1 MNQKIGT
8 CALCKRENIERRQ
21 SHIIPKGVYRR
32 SRIKE
37 NSHFKNHFHPEE
49 IFQDGEKKYMLC
61 GDCEKFFNSYETPFF
76 NRYLNKYLGQPSF
89 SLSNPSAEIEFYFLT
104 VAWRVLYDD
113 LYECGSFEN
122 QAERIMF
129 EEFEQILWKYLFTEF
144 SKIHPE
150 VMRKQGTDSIAL
162 EGKTFGE
169 LIAIAEKERLESMPP
184 DISKIRN
191 HVYILEELGFPS
203 EISDLFSHGVCGYC
217 FFEKSHKNY
226 YVISLYQGLA
236 IVTVYHRHL
245 MPYSK
250 RIADFLIDNRITRA
264 KIKSS
269 TRVQIIDY
277 LQEIADYSPE
287 ERN

>member
-8 CALCKRENIERRQ
+8 CALCKRENVERKH

-32 SRIKE
+32 SRTKRD
-37 NSHFKNHFHPEE
+37 SRFKNHFRPEE

-61 GDCEKFFNSYETPFF
+61 GDCEQFFNSYETPFF
-76 NRYLNKYLGQPSF
+76 NKYLNKYLRQPSF
-89 SLSNPSAEIEFYFLT
+89 SLSNPSDEIKFYFLT

-113 LYECGSFEN
+113 LYERHSFEN

-129 EEFEQILWKYLFTEF
+129 EEFEQILWKYLFTEL

-150 VMRKQGTDSIAL
+150 VMRKQDTDSIAL
-162 EGKTFGE
+162 DGKTFGE
-169 LIAIAEKERLESMPP
+169 LIAIAEKERLESIPP

-191 HVYILEELGFPS
+191 HVYALEELGFPS

-226 YVISLYQGLA
+226 YVISIYQGLA

-245 MPYSK
+245 LPFGK
-250 RIADFLIDNRITRA
+250 RVANILIDNHFTKT
-264 KIKSS
+264 KIKKEMKAE
-269 TRVQIIDY
+269 IIDY
-277 LQEIADYSPE
+277 LREISDG
-287 ERN
+287 

>member
-8 CALCKRENIERRQ
+8 CALCKKENVERKQ

-32 SRIKE
+32 SRTKRD
-37 NSHFKNHFHPEE
+37 SRFKNHFRPEE

-61 GDCEKFFNSYETPFF
+61 GDCEQFFNSYETPFF
-76 NRYLNKYLGQPSF
+76 NQYLDKYLLQPGF
-89 SLSNPSAEIEFYFLT
+89 SLTNPSDEIKFFFLT

-113 LYECGSFEN
+113 LYECHSFEN

-129 EEFEQILWKYLFTEF
+129 EEFEQILWKYLFTEL

-150 VMRKQGTDSIAL
+150 VMRKQDTDSIAL

-169 LIAIAEKERLESMPP
+169 LIAIAEKERLESIPP

-191 HVYILEELGFPS
+191 HVYALEELGFPS

-226 YVISLYQGLA
+226 YVISIYQGLA

-245 MPYSK
+245 LPFGK
-250 RIADFLIDNRITRA
+250 RVANILIDNHFTKT
-264 KIKSS
+264 KIKKEMKAE
-269 TRVQIIDY
+269 IIDY
-277 LQEIADYSPE
+277 LREISDG
-287 ERN
+287 

>member
-8 CALCKRENIERRQ
+8 CALCKKENVERKQ

-32 SRIKE
+32 SRTKE

-76 NRYLNKYLGQPSF
+76 NQYLDKYLRQPNF
-89 SLSNPSAEIEFYFLT
+89 SLSNTSEKVEFYFLT

-113 LYECGSFEN
+113 LYERHSFEK

-150 VMRKQGTDSIAL
+150 AIRKQETDSIDL

-169 LIAIAEKERLESMPP
+169 LIAISEKERLESMPP
-184 DISKIRN
+184 DISKIGN
-191 HVYILEELGFPS
+191 HVYALEELGFPS
-203 EISDLFSHGVCGYC
+203 EISYLFSHGVCGYC

-245 MPYSK
+245 MPYGK
-250 RIADFLIDNRITRA
+250 RIADFLIDNSITRT
-264 KIKSS
+264 KIK
-269 TRVQIIDY
+269 RAAKVQIIDY

-287 ERN
+287 ERK

>member
-8 CALCKRENIERRQ
+8 CALCKRENVERKH

-32 SRIKE
+32 SRTKRD
-37 NSHFKNHFHPEE
+37 SRFKNHFRPEE

-61 GDCEKFFNSYETPFF
+61 GDCEQFFNSYETPFF
-76 NRYLNKYLGQPSF
+76 NQYLDKYLLQPGF
-89 SLSNPSAEIEFYFLT
+89 SLTNPSDEIKFFFLT

-113 LYECGSFEN
+113 LYECHSFEN

-129 EEFEQILWKYLFTEF
+129 EEFEQILWKYLFTEL

-150 VMRKQGTDSIAL
+150 VMRKQDTDSIAL

-169 LIAIAEKERLESMPP
+169 LIAIAEKERLESIPP
-184 DISKIRN
+184 DISKIRS
-191 HVYILEELGFPS
+191 HVYALEELGFPS

-226 YVISLYQGLA
+226 YVISIYQGLA

-245 MPYSK
+245 LPFGK
-250 RIADFLIDNRITRA
+250 RVANILIDNHFTKT
-264 KIKSS
+264 KIKKEMKAE
-269 TRVQIIDY
+269 IIDY
-277 LQEIADYSPE
+277 LREISDG
-287 ERN
+287 

>member
-8 CALCKRENIERRQ
+8 CALCKRENVERKH

-32 SRIKE
+32 SRTKRD
-37 NSHFKNHFHPEE
+37 SRFKNHFRPEE

-61 GDCEKFFNSYETPFF
+61 GDCEQFFNSYETPFF
-76 NRYLNKYLGQPSF
+76 NQYLDKYLLQPGF
-89 SLSNPSAEIEFYFLT
+89 SLTNPSDEIKFFFLT

-113 LYECGSFEN
+113 LYECHSFEN

-129 EEFEQILWKYLFTEF
+129 EEFEEILWKYLFTEL

-150 VMRKQGTDSIAL
+150 VMRKQDTDSIAL

-169 LIAIAEKERLESMPP
+169 LIAIAEKERLESIPP

-191 HVYILEELGFPS
+191 HVYALEELGFPS

-226 YVISLYQGLA
+226 YVISIYQGLA

-245 MPYSK
+245 LPFGK
-250 RIADFLIDNRITRA
+250 RVANILIDNHFTKT
-264 KIKSS
+264 KIKKE
-269 TRVQIIDY
+269 TKAEIIDY
-277 LQEIADYSPE
+277 LREISDG
-287 ERN
+287 

>member
-8 CALCKRENIERRQ
+8 CALCKRENVERKH

-32 SRIKE
+32 SRTKRD
-37 NSHFKNHFHPEE
+37 SRFKNHFRPEE

-61 GDCEKFFNSYETPFF
+61 GDCEQFFNSYETPFF
-76 NRYLNKYLGQPSF
+76 NQYLDKYLLQPGF
-89 SLSNPSAEIEFYFLT
+89 SLTNPSDEIKFFFLT

-113 LYECGSFEN
+113 LYECHSFEN

-129 EEFEQILWKYLFTEF
+129 EEFEQILWKYLFTEL
-144 SKIHPE
+144 SRIHPE
-150 VMRKQGTDSIAL
+150 VMRKQDTDSIAL

-169 LIAIAEKERLESMPP
+169 LIAIAEKERLESIPP

-191 HVYILEELGFPS
+191 HVYALEELGFPS

-226 YVISLYQGLA
+226 YVISIYQGLA

-245 MPYSK
+245 LPFGK
-250 RIADFLIDNRITRA
+250 RVANILIDNHFTKT
-264 KIKSS
+264 KIKKE
-269 TRVQIIDY
+269 TKAEIIDY
-277 LQEIADYSPE
+277 LREISDG
-287 ERN
+287 

>member
-1 MNQKIGT
+1 MNREVGI
-8 CALCKRENIERRQ
+8 CALCKREKMVLKH

-32 SRIKE
+32 SRTKNE
-37 NSHFKNHFHPEE
+37 SRFKNHFHPNE

-61 GDCEKFFNSYETPFF
+61 GDCEQFFNSFETPFF
-76 NRYLNKYLGQPSF
+76 NQYLNKYLKLSGF
-89 SLSNPSAEIEFYFLT
+89 SLSNPSGEIEFYFLT

-113 LYECGSFEN
+113 LYVRNSFEN

-150 VMRKQGTDSIAL
+150 VLRKQDTDSIVL

-169 LIAIAEKERLESMPP
+169 LIAISEKEQLESMPP

-191 HVYILEELGFPS
+191 HVYALDELGFPS

-217 FFEKSHKNY
+217 FFNKSHKNY

-245 MPYSK
+245 MPYGK
-250 RIADFLIDNRITRA
+250 RIADFLIDNSITKV
-264 KIKSS
+264 KIKKA
-269 TRVQIIDY
+269 TRDEIIDY
-277 LQEIADYSPE
+277 LKLTTTC
-287 ERN
+287 

>member
-8 CALCKRENIERRQ
+8 CALCKRENVERKH

-32 SRIKE
+32 SRTKRD
-37 NSHFKNHFHPEE
+37 SRFKNHFRPEE

-61 GDCEKFFNSYETPFF
+61 GDCEQFFNSYETPFF
-76 NRYLNKYLGQPSF
+76 NQYLDKYLLQPGF
-89 SLSNPSAEIEFYFLT
+89 SLTNPSDEIKFFFLT

-113 LYECGSFEN
+113 LYECHSFEN

-129 EEFEQILWKYLFTEF
+129 EEFEQILWKYLFTEL

-150 VMRKQGTDSIAL
+150 VMRKQDTDSLAL

-169 LIAIAEKERLESMPP
+169 LIAIAEKERLESIPP

-191 HVYILEELGFPS
+191 HVYALEELGFPS

-226 YVISLYQGLA
+226 YVISIYQGLA

-245 MPYSK
+245 LPFGK
-250 RIADFLIDNRITRA
+250 RVANILIDNHFTKT
-264 KIKSS
+264 KIKKEMKAE
-269 TRVQIIDY
+269 IIDY
-277 LQEIADYSPE
+277 LREISDG
-287 ERN
+287 

>member
-8 CALCKRENIERRQ
+8 CALCKRENVERKH

-32 SRIKE
+32 SRTKRD
-37 NSHFKNHFHPEE
+37 SRFKNHFRPEE

-61 GDCEKFFNSYETPFF
+61 GDCEQFFNSYETPFF
-76 NRYLNKYLGQPSF
+76 NQYLDKYLLQPGF
-89 SLSNPSAEIEFYFLT
+89 SLTNPSDEIKFFFLT

-113 LYECGSFEN
+113 LYECHSFEN

-129 EEFEQILWKYLFTEF
+129 EEFEEILWKYLFTEL

-150 VMRKQGTDSIAL
+150 VMRKQDTDSIAL

-169 LIAIAEKERLESMPP
+169 LIAIAEKERLESIPP

-191 HVYILEELGFPS
+191 HVYALEELGFPS

-226 YVISLYQGLA
+226 YVISIYQGLA

-245 MPYSK
+245 LPFGK
-250 RIADFLIDNRITRA
+250 RVANILIDNHFTKT
-264 KIKSS
+264 KIKKEMKAE
-269 TRVQIIDY
+269 IIDY
-277 LQEIADYSPE
+277 LREISDG
-287 ERN
+287 

>member
-8 CALCKRENIERRQ
+8 CALCKRENVERKH

-32 SRIKE
+32 SRTKRE
-37 NSHFKNHFHPEE
+37 SRFKNHFRPEE

-61 GDCEKFFNSYETPFF
+61 GDCEQFFNSYETPFF
-76 NRYLNKYLGQPSF
+76 NQYLDKYLLQPGF
-89 SLSNPSAEIEFYFLT
+89 SLTNPSDEIKFFFLT

-113 LYECGSFEN
+113 LYECHSFEN

-129 EEFEQILWKYLFTEF
+129 EEFEQILWKYLFTEL

-150 VMRKQGTDSIAL
+150 VMRKQDTDSIAL

-169 LIAIAEKERLESMPP
+169 LIAIAEKERLESIPP

-191 HVYILEELGFPS
+191 HVYALEELGFPS

-226 YVISLYQGLA
+226 YVISIYQGLA

-245 MPYSK
+245 LPFGK
-250 RIADFLIDNRITRA
+250 RVANILIDNHFTKT
-264 KIKSS
+264 KIKKEMKAE
-269 TRVQIIDY
+269 IIDY
-277 LQEIADYSPE
+277 LREISDG
-287 ERN
+287 